1 MKYDS
6 FFARSFSKH
15 EQKKLGFGAFVSCFI
30 IAATFCILF
39 KPEFRHFKVV
49 NVKVTLRGGPQIL
62 AIKEEVSN
70 KPKKTYVEIKEE
82 KTICNVT
89 HPRADICEMNGDI
102 RIHGN
107 SSTIYFVS
115 TDKLSAEMNNSWSI
129 RPYARKGD
137 NRAMDSV
144 TNLTVKKVYSNIS
157 QEIPNCSRNYTVP
170 AIVFSTKGYAGN
182 HFHDFTDVLIPL
194 FQTSRYFNNEVQFLI
209 TNMRSWWINKYKPVL
224 QRLSKYEIIDI
235 DKEKE
240 VLCFPSMIIG
250 LKANKEFSINTSESP
265 YSMSD
270 FTKFLKNTYSLKRK
284 SAVKLKKN
292 ADQGRKVKPRLLIIS
307 RSKTRR
313 FTNVDEIATMARNI
327 GFDVVVEETGENLAK
342 VAKKVNSFDVLMGV
356 HGAGLTNMVFLP
368 EKAVVIQIVGLG
380 MEWVSKVDFG
390 IPALDM
396 NLKYL
401 DYKISV
407 NESSLIQQYPVEHHV
422 LKDPPGNLISP
433 KGWVK
438 YRKIY
443 LDQQDVKIDVNRF
456 RGTLW
461 KAFELLQS

>member
-15 EQKKLGFGAFVSCFI
+15 EQKKLGIGAFVSCFI
-30 IAATFCILF
+30 IAAIFCILF
-39 KPEFRHFKVV
+39 KPEIHHFRVV
-49 NVKVTLRGGPQIL
+49 NVKVSLRGGPKIL
-62 AIKEEVSN
+62 AIREEVTKTK
-70 KPKKTYVEIKEE
+70 KPYFEIEQE
-82 KTICNVT
+82 KQICNVT
-89 HPRADICEMNGDI
+89 HPRADLCEMNGDI

-107 SSTIYFVS
+107 SSTIYLVS
-115 TDKLSAEMNNSWSI
+115 TQLPSEDNNNTWSI

-137 NRAMDSV
+137 KRAMDSV
-144 TNLTVKKVYSNIS
+144 TNLTVRKVHIS
-157 QEIPNCSRNYTVP
+157 QEIPHCTRNYTVP

-194 FQTSRYFNNEVQFLI
+194 FQTSRRFNGEVQFLI
-209 TNMRSWWINKYKPVL
+209 TNKRCWWINKYKPVL
-224 QRLSKYEIIDI
+224 QRLSKYEMIDI

-240 VLCFPSMIIG
+240 VLCFPSMTIG

-265 YSMSD
+265 YSMMD
-270 FTKFLKNTYSLKRK
+270 FTKFLKTTYSLKRK
-284 SAVKLKKN
+284 FAVRLKKN
-292 ADQGRKVKPRLLIIS
+292 KPRLLIIS
-307 RSKTRR
+307 RSRTRR
-313 FTNVDEIATMARNI
+313 FTNVEEVVTLARSL
-327 GFDVVVEETGENLAK
+327 GFKVVVGETGENLAQ
-342 VAKKVNSFDVLMGV
+342 VAKTVNSFDVLMGV

-368 EKAVVIQIVGLG
+368 EKAAVIQIVGLG
-380 MEWVSKVDFG
+380 MEWVSKVDFE
-390 IPALDM
+390 IPAVDM

-422 LKDPPGNLISP
+422 LRDPPGNMISP
-433 KGWVK
+433 KGWVS

-456 RGTLW
+456 RNTLL
-461 KAFELLQS
+461 KALELLRS